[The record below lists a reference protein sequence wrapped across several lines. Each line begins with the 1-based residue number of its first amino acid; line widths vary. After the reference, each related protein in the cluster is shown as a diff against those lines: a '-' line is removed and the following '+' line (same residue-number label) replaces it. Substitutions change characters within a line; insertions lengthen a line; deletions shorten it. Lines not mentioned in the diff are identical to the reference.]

1 MNVIRPSI
9 HFIYDGDSRQQQ
21 VTIPLHDVRNKR
33 LRTGNQR
40 IPKTNE
46 QWSPFTFS
54 EPRGYAL
61 QEIID

>member
-1 MNVIRPSI
+1 MNECHPSI
-9 HFIYDGDSRQQQ
+9 YFTMEISRQQQ
-21 VTIPLHDVRNKR
+21 VTIPWHDDRKER

-46 QWSPFTFS
+46 QWSPSTFS

>member
-1 MNVIRPSI
+1 MSSI
-9 HFIYDGDSRQQQ
+9 YPLYDGDSRQQQ
-21 VTIPLHDVRNKR
+21 VTIPWHDDRKER
-33 LRTGNQR
+33 LRTGIFQR

-61 QEIID
+61 QGIID